1 MKSKRLRAFDRAR
14 MGSRRGL
21 IGIDEAGRG
30 ALAGPV
36 VAAAVALGRDFYD
49 TEWCRRNASRVNDS
63 KLLSKEEREALYE
76 TLRKFERAGRLW
88 IGVGRGSV
96 VEIEDLNILGATQ
109 VAMRRAVEQVF
120 EHAGIAPHDPDP
132 LFDGEETLD
141 SSDASSLSDWGVF
154 VDGKPMKRLGYP
166 HEAFVKGDSR
176 SLCIAMASIIAK
188 VVRDRTMLA
197 LDCEHPCYDFG
208 SSKGYATPL
217 HREAIKEMGPT
228 PAHRPLFLRKILEEE
243 AEDLQVEFGFD

>member
-14 MGSRRGL
+14 MKGLAGL

-36 VAAAVALGRDFYD
+36 VAAAIAARREFYD
-49 TEWCRRNASRVNDS
+49 TEWCKRNASRINDS

-76 TLRKFERAGRLW
+76 KLRWLERNERIW
-88 IGVGRGSV
+88 IGVGWGTV
-96 VEIEDLNILGATQ
+96 EEIEDLNILGATQ

-120 EHAGIAPHDPDP
+120 AHADIAPHEPDP
-132 LFDGEETLD
+132 LFEAYDDKETSRSTL
-141 SSDASSLSDWGVF
+141 AHWQIF

-166 HEAFVKGDSR
+166 HQAFVQGDSR
-176 SLCIAMASIIAK
+176 SLCIAMASIVAK
-188 VVRDRTMLA
+188 VARDRTMLA
-197 LDCEHPCYDFG
+197 LDCEYPRYDFG

-217 HREAIKEMGPT
+217 HREAIVAEGPT
-228 PAHRPLFLRKILEEE
+228 PVHRSLFLRKILGDKL
-243 AEDLQVEFGFD
+243 EDDQIDLAFE